1 MHDSTGPVADP
12 RTGIRPEAHGLRV
25 RGDAIQDGGA
35 DAAKEEIPVNEE
47 AIRDDDPCYVISIAA
62 RMVGMHQQTLRYYER
77 VGLIEPSRSR
87 GNIRLY
93 SPADI
98 GRLRQIQRLISDLGV
113 NLAGVEV
120 IMRMN
125 QHLLEAEKE
134 ITQLR
139 AEVEQCRANHWQAQ
153 LPAGHRV

>member
-1 MHDSTGPVADP
+1 MAST
-12 RTGIRPEAHGLRV
+12 TSN
-25 RGDAIQDGGA
+25 RGRRRMMQD
-35 DAAKEEIPVNEE
+35 EIPGDEG
-47 AIRDDDPCYVISIAA
+47 CYVISIAA

-120 IMRMN
+120 IIRMN
-125 QHLLEAEKE
+125 HRLQEAELE
-134 ITQLR
+134 LQQLR
-139 AEVEQCRANHWQAQ
+139 EELEHCRAHHRA
-153 LPAGHRV
+153 PAGR

>member
-1 MHDSTGPVADP
+1 
-12 RTGIRPEAHGLRV
+12 
-25 RGDAIQDGGA
+25 
-35 DAAKEEIPVNEE
+35 VNEE

-93 SPADI
+93 SPSDI
-98 GRLRQIQRLISDLGV
+98 SRLRQIQRLISDLGV

-125 QHLLEAEKE
+125 QHLQEAEKE
-134 ITQLR
+134 IAQLR
-139 AEVEQCRANHWQAQ
+139 AEVERCRANHWQAQ
-153 LPAGHRV
+153 LPAARATQA